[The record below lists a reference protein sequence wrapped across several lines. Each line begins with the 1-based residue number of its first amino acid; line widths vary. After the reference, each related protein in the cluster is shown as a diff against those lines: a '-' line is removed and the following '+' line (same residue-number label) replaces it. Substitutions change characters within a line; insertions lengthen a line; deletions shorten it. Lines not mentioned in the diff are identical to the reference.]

1 MIIYGSRMYFRR
13 RVVKGRGL
21 CPHCGKYGA
30 QRSYDGRKWGHIYFV
45 PLLPLGGV
53 VRVMQECKKCGMGR
67 HVKRDDVA
75 ELYGRIEAALPAC
88 VAAAA
93 AGEHVFEVPE
103 VGGAGDVGDVGGAG
117 GRRRATGPWVT
128 YAVEELMATG
138 HGEDIPGIIELFE
151 GERAT
156 YEAAVARSAD
166 AAQRGELDE
175 AVGAMDRARAAAP
188 GEAYP
193 HVRLAEFAKARGDHE
208 AQLDHL
214 RRASALAGDGD
225 VVLRLEQA
233 GPLEAL
239 GRYDELVD
247 LLDDSIERVPQLAG
261 DKKFMKL
268 RKKYAKKAGR

>member
-13 RVVKGRGL
+13 RVVKGQGL
-21 CPHCGKYGA
+21 CPYCGRYGA
-30 QRSYDGRKWGHIYFV
+30 QQSYDGRKWGHIYFV

-53 VRVMQECKKCGMGR
+53 MRVMRECKKCGMGR
-67 HVKRDDVA
+67 HVKRDDVE

-88 VAAAA
+88 VAAAGGGGGGVG
-93 AGEHVFEVPE
+93 AGEHEFVDPGDPE
-103 VGGAGDVGDVGGAG
+103 GVA
-117 GRRRATGPWVT
+117 RATGPWVA

-175 AVGAMDRARAAAP
+175 AVDAMGRAGAAAP

-193 HVRLAEFAKARGDHE
+193 HVRLADFAKARGDHE

-233 GPLEAL
+233 EPLEAL

-247 LLDDSIERVPQLAG
+247 LLDDSIERVPQLAD